1 MRIFVLL
8 HLIYVTL
15 MLNSPHIHSQGNFTT
30 ILAKYAQANNAINL
44 SNNHS
49 DFPCPPDLL
58 DSLVKHISEGK
69 NKYAPDKG
77 AFELRELI
85 ANKYNNTFGTQ
96 LNPHSDITITAG
108 ATQAIYTAIS
118 SLIKEDDEVIVFEP
132 AFKTYVPSIE
142 ARGARPIFF
151 HLNAPDFEVD
161 WNAFTKLITQ
171 KTKLVILNS
180 PHSPTGKIISQESLE
195 HLQRIL
201 QGTQI
206 HLLSDETFSDMVYDD
221 EPPFSIGRYPLLA
234 QRSVI
239 IGSLGKALCVPGW
252 KIGYCIAPQDTM
264 ESIRKAH
271 SYLVSSVNLPIQ
283 LAIADY
289 LSQTGL
295 WSPYRDEFQ
304 SRRDFF
310 SNLLAQTKLKF
321 NPVQSGYF
329 QVCDFSDITSVSD
342 VDFCINLA
350 QEHGVTAFPVSKL
363 YHDGY
368 DQSLIRLCFGKDEEE
383 LTRAVQI
390 LSKL

>member
-1 MRIFVLL
+1 
-8 HLIYVTL
+8 
-15 MLNSPHIHSQGNFTT
+15 MLNSPDIHSQGNFTT
-30 ILAKYAQANNAINL
+30 ILAKYARENNAINL

-49 DFPCPPDLL
+49 DFPCPPALL
-58 DSLVKHISEGK
+58 DSLVKHISDGK
-69 NKYAPDKG
+69 NKYAAEEG
-77 AFELRELI
+77 VFELRERI
-85 ANKYNNTFGTQ
+85 ANKYNKTFGAQ
-96 LNPHSDITITAG
+96 FSPHSDITITAG

-180 PHSPTGKIISQESLE
+180 PHSPTGKIISEESLE

-201 QGTQI
+201 HGTQI
-206 HLLSDETFSDMVYDD
+206 RLLSDETFSDMVYDG
-221 EPPFSIGRYPLLA
+221 EQPFSVARYPMLA

-252 KIGYCIAPQDTM
+252 KIGYCIAPKDTTD
-264 ESIRKAH
+264 SIRKAH
-271 SYLVSSVNLPIQ
+271 SYLVGSVNLPIQ
-283 LAIADY
+283 LAIVDY
-289 LSQTGL
+289 LSKTGL
-295 WSPYRDEFQ
+295 WLPYQEEFQ
-304 SRRDFF
+304 SRRDLF
-310 SNLLAQTKLKF
+310 SNLLAQTKLKYE
-321 NPVQSGYF
+321 PVQSGYF
-329 QVCDFSDITSVSD
+329 QVCDFSNISSASD
-342 VDFCINLA
+342 VDFCIYLA
-350 QEHGVTAFPVSKL
+350 QEHGVTVFPVSKL

-368 DQSLIRLCFGKDEEE
+368 DQSLIRICFGKDEEE

-390 LSKL
+390 FSQLAG